1 MNAEIFD
8 TCARNCE
15 DVLCKVRDILKFF
28 VEYQSK
34 GMPSVGVTSSREL
47 NFDNETDREL
57 CADAVIYCRK
67 LQNNLSLVD
76 VAIDEI
82 GKAIEELFN
91 CY

>member
-8 TCARNCE
+8 TCAGNCE

-34 GMPSVGVTSSREL
+34 AMPSVGVTSSREL

-67 LQNNLSLVD
+67 L
-76 VAIDEI
+76 
-82 GKAIEELFN
+82 
-91 CY
+91 